1 MPKRPG
7 PGTTTRGKQMS
18 DLDALSFGQTLH
30 NYRIRSGL
38 SQSQLAEKIDRSI
51 ATVSLLETGARRP
64 TSDFVEL
71 IAGALGF
78 AHGSEERSALQ
89 RAAGFKTDELS
100 GLVRRLTDSVAERF
114 QIGESQRLAL
124 AADMSAVANGWVDFF
139 TSQNNFNQGLFGEV
153 ADYCETTR
161 ALKYL
166 SPTLQTHVLILQA
179 SAVTHLGN
187 GEVAEQLAETAANNA
202 ETGLV
207 APDAAPTVQAEV
219 ESLRGLIA
227 AEQGKM
233 THGEAL
239 LNKAITRFQ
248 NLLRARKPP
257 AGDGVSVS
265 DRIAYTGIG
274 SSYKRLAQIA
284 LLRGM
289 PEQAFTYCLTAE
301 SYLNRAG
308 QTVEA
313 VRWARRTRELKAW
326 AYSRLE
332 DYEVAL
338 NMREETRQELSRA
351 KDTYGLARNWLYTGN
366 DYLSW
371 IKSIIRSVVA
381 NRVVS
386 QKTPVAEADQ
396 ATSESELAAAF
407 RVRVQATREALQRED
422 VAQYLDSAEKLYADA
437 LAHLDSHGPQTL
449 RALCMI
455 NLASILRFKALRN
468 HSDGAAFTDAQA
480 LLVSALSLETRI
492 SYPPR
497 IAAVY
502 EALGNLY
509 CDRDDLASAHS
520 YYARGL
526 EVLDNYTGVSRDPA
540 VVKQRDRIYTT
551 AREVEAQIKQ
561 NDANTRA
568 STYGPVNPAD
578 ELQKLGNQLT
588 DLASQLVLYLAKP
601 EPIEFTNRADDW
613 CKIIFDLEQR
623 PGGRRILQRG
633 LSDSLA
639 QGVLAG
645 VTPEGAAWHGRRFA
659 ALKVAIESASDVYN
673 RNEDYCCR
681 AAVQAD
687 LAAASTAVLTLPQ
700 IEQALE
706 WMTKFSNGYML
717 HSGEFEPPL
726 AFYVKGPDILFEI
739 PRTLAKRFINVEGE
753 SLSAGTTLCYAIRSE
768 SGADDLRQLFD
779 EYVRVAR
786 KRREQVGVMDS
797 TEAWLKRLLDS
808 QLTASGSGAGRF
820 TSGK

>member
-30 NYRIRSGL
+30 NYRTQSSL
-38 SQSQLAEKIDRSI
+38 SQGQLAEKLDRSV

-78 AHGSEERSALQ
+78 AHGSKERNALQ
-89 RAAGFKTDELS
+89 RAAGFQTDDLS
-100 GLVRRLTDSVAERF
+100 GLLRRLTDSVAERF
-114 QIGESQRLAL
+114 QIGESQRLVI
-124 AADMSAVANGWVDFF
+124 AADVSAVANGWVDYF
-139 TSQNNFNQGLFGEV
+139 TSQNKFNQGLFGEV
-153 ADYCETTR
+153 ADYCETT
-161 ALKYL
+161 LTHKHL

-179 SAVTHLGN
+179 SAMTHLGD
-187 GEVAEQLAETAANNA
+187 GEIAEQLAETAAANA

-207 APDAAPTVQAEV
+207 APDAAAAVLAEV

-227 AEQGKM
+227 AEQGKI
-233 THGEAL
+233 TRGETL
-239 LNKAITRFQ
+239 LNKAITGFQ
-248 NLLRARKPP
+248 NLLRARKSP
-257 AGDGVSVS
+257 ASVP
-265 DRIAYTGIG
+265 DNVAYIGIG

-289 PEQAFTYCLTAE
+289 PEQGFTYCLTAE

-308 QTVEA
+308 QTTETI
-313 VRWARRTRELKAW
+313 RWARRTRELKAW

-332 DYEVAL
+332 DYDEAL
-338 NMREETRQELSRA
+338 KLREETRQELSRA

-366 DYLSW
+366 DYLSR
-371 IKSIIRSVVA
+371 IRSIIRSVVA
-381 NRVVS
+381 DRMAS
-386 QKTPVAEADQ
+386 QQAPAAEPGQ
-396 ATSESELAAAF
+396 ERSESERAEAF
-407 RVRVQATREALQRED
+407 SLRADATCEALQRED
-422 VAQYLDSAEKLYADA
+422 VAQYLDSAKQLYVDA
-437 LAHLDSHGPQTL
+437 LAQFDLHGPQTL
-449 RALCMI
+449 RAKCML
-455 NLASILRFKALRN
+455 NLASILRYKALRN
-468 HSDGAAFTDAQA
+468 HGDDAASSDAQA

-492 SYPPR
+492 GHPPR

-509 CDRDDLASAHS
+509 SDKGDLASAHS
-520 YYARGL
+520 YYAKGL
-526 EVLDNYTGVSRDPA
+526 EALDNYTGVSRDPA
-540 VVKQRDRIYTT
+540 VVKQRGRIYTM
-551 AREVEAQIKQ
+551 AREVEARIKQ
-561 NDANTRA
+561 HDDTTRA

-588 DLASQLVLYLAKP
+588 DLASQLVLYLEKP
-601 EPIEFTNRADDW
+601 DPIEFTNRADDW
-613 CKIIFDLEQR
+613 CKIIHDLEVR
-623 PGGRRILQRG
+623 PGGRRVLQRG

-645 VTPEGAAWHGRRFA
+645 VTPDGAGWHGKRFA
-659 ALKVAIESASDVYN
+659 AFMSAIESATDSYN

-681 AAVQAD
+681 PAVQAD

-700 IEQALE
+700 IEQALK

-726 AFYVKGPDILFEI
+726 AFYVKGSDILFEI

-753 SLSAGTTLCYAIRSE
+753 SLSAGTTLCYAIKSE
-768 SGADDLRQLFD
+768 SGADALRQLFD
-779 EYVRVAR
+779 EYVRAAR
-786 KRREQVGVMDS
+786 TLREQVGVTES
-797 TEAWLKRLLDS
+797 TESWLQRLLDS
-808 QLTASGSGAGRF
+808 QLAASGSGAGRY